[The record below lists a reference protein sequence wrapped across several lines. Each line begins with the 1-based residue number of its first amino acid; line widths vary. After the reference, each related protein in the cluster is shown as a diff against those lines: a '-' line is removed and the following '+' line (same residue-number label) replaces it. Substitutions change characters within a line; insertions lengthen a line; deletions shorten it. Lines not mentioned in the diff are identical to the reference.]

1 MIDDEPGNVSR
12 SGGEISNSSGLARF
26 EPTFHKLPNEF
37 ITAEKSIQ
45 LSQIFQIPL
54 KLTRDRL
61 RPIHQFR
68 YGRIEASLHRSTIV
82 AGCDRRLL
90 PPVFCGGPPGGFGG
104 ERGEV

>member
-12 SGGEISNSSGLARF
+12 SGGEIGNSSGLARF
-26 EPTFHKLPNEF
+26 DPKFHKSPNEF

-45 LSQIFQIPL
+45 PSQIFQIAL

-82 AGCDRRLL
+82 AVCDRGIL
-90 PPVFCGGPPGGFGG
+90 PHVFFAMPP
-104 ERGEV
+104 